1 MKSSSYYPVL
11 ILTLPVILFLL
22 IFFLTPAVSV
32 LWSTFYTPETG
43 FTLKLYWQFF
53 SDPYFL
59 KIYWRTIKIAG
70 IVTLLA
76 LLCCYPTS
84 YYISRLPG
92 KRKALLMSLVILPLM
107 TNAVARTYA
116 WLVILGRFGTINN
129 ILKALGLIDRP
140 IKLLYTEG
148 AVVVGLAQLFMPLMV
163 LSLVSA
169 MENIRPEVIQA
180 ARSLGASHLK
190 TFFKVIVP
198 LSKEGLLIGGT
209 LVFTGS
215 VTAFVTPWLM
225 GGTRVMTLSTL
236 LRQKAIVSLDWNTAT
251 VVAVVMFT
259 TTIIVNLILKRIH

>member
-1 MKSSSYYPVL
+1 M
-11 ILTLPVILFLL
+11 ILTLPVLMFLVF
-22 IFFLTPAVSV
+22 FFLIPAFSV
-32 LWSTFYTPETG
+32 LWNTFYTKETG
-43 FTLKLYWQFF
+43 LTLQLYWKFF

-70 IVTLLA
+70 IVTILS
-76 LLCCYPTS
+76 LLCCYPVA

-92 KRKALLMSLVILPLM
+92 KKKALFMSLAILPLM

-116 WLVILGRFGTINN
+116 WLVILGRFGTVNN
-129 ILKALGLIDRP
+129 LMKALGLTDRP
-140 IKLLYTEG
+140 VKLLYTEG
-148 AVVVGLAQLFMPLMV
+148 SVVVGLSQLFMPLMI

-169 MENIRPEVIQA
+169 MENIRPDVVQA
-180 ARSLGASHLK
+180 ARSLGASSLK

-198 LSKEGLLIGGT
+198 LSKEGLLVGGT

-215 VTAFVTPWLM
+215 ITAFVTPWLM

-236 LRQKAIVSLDWNTAT
+236 LRQKAIVSLDWSTAT

-259 TTIIVNLILKRIH
+259 TTIFVNLILKRIH

>member
-1 MKSSSYYPVL
+1 MKQSYSPV
-11 ILTLPVILFLL
+11 IMLTLPVIVFLL
-22 IFFLTPAVSV
+22 IFFLIPAISV
-32 LWSTFYTPETG
+32 LWSTFYTKETG
-43 FTLKLYWQFF
+43 FTLRLYWGFF

-70 IVTLLA
+70 IVTILA
-76 LLCCYPTS
+76 LLFCYPTS

-92 KRKALLMSLVILPLM
+92 KKKSFFMSLVILPLM

-116 WLVILGRFGTINN
+116 WLVILGRFGTVNN
-129 ILKALGLIDRP
+129 LLKALGLTDRP

-148 AVVVGLAQLFMPLMV
+148 SVIVGLSQLFMPLMI

-169 MENIRPEVIQA
+169 MENIRPEVVQA
-180 ARSLGASHLK
+180 ARSLGANNLK

-198 LSKEGLLIGGT
+198 LSKEGLLLGGT

-215 VTAFVTPWLM
+215 ITAFVTPWLM
-225 GGTRVMTLSTL
+225 GGSRVMTLSTL

-251 VVAVVMFT
+251 VVAVVMFVT
-259 TTIIVNLILKRIH
+259 TMGVNFLLKRIH

>member
-1 MKSSSYYPVL
+1 MKRSYSPVI
-11 ILTLPVILFLL
+11 ILTLPVIVFLL
-22 IFFLTPAVSV
+22 IFFVTPAISV
-32 LWSTFYTPETG
+32 LWTTFHSEEG
-43 FTLKLYWQFF
+43 GVTLQRYWGFF

-70 IVTLLA
+70 IVTLLS
-76 LLCCYPTS
+76 LLFCYPAS

-92 KRKALLMSLVILPLM
+92 KKKSLFMSLAILPLM

-116 WLVILGRFGTINN
+116 WLVILGRFGTINK
-129 ILKALGLIDRP
+129 ILSALGLTSRP

-148 AVVVGLAQLFMPLMV
+148 AVVVGLSQLFMPLMI

-169 MENIRPEVIQA
+169 MENIRPDVVQA
-180 ARSLGASHLK
+180 ARSLGANNLK

-198 LSKEGLLIGGT
+198 LSKEGLLVGGT

-215 VTAFVTPWLM
+215 ITAFVTPWMM
-225 GGTRVMTLSTL
+225 GGSRVMTLSTL

-251 VVAVVMFT
+251 VVAVTMFV
-259 TTIIVNLILKRIH
+259 TTILVSLTLKRIH